1 MTVRE
6 IAKRAGV
13 SPATVSRYF
22 TGAQNISEDSAQ
34 KIRAVVQEQ
43 GAQRPVRMR
52 RKSGVLVM
60 AVPHMRLGFY
70 AEVMRQFMEK
80 VPGYGMQ
87 LVFLPIWGLGPEALT
102 AQLKRLA
109 PDGLILLEEDERL
122 PVLDVAR
129 EMQLPTV
136 ICGEAVRNSQQVVT
150 VRVNDM
156 VAAYEGTRYLLSLGH
171 RDIVFF
177 ANHARGINASY
188 QRISGCSM
196 AMTEQGLRFGEPY
209 VRYGDLY
216 YENGYRFANEIATG
230 GLRFSAIFAFS
241 DEMARG
247 AIDALQDLGLR
258 VPQDVSVM
266 GFDDLS
272 LAAQTRPRLT
282 TIHQPIDEFVQCTV
296 DMFFNEDFSMRSRE
310 IVMPHRIVERDS
322 CAPKEKSGQEG

>member
-1 MTVRE
+1 
-6 IAKRAGV
+6 
-13 SPATVSRYF
+13 
-22 TGAQNISEDSAQ
+22 
-34 KIRAVVQEQ
+34 
-43 GAQRPVRMR
+43 
-52 RKSGVLVM
+52 
-60 AVPHMRLGFY
+60 
-70 AEVMRQFMEK
+70 
-80 VPGYGMQ
+80 
-87 LVFLPIWGLGPEALT
+87 
-102 AQLKRLA
+102 
-109 PDGLILLEEDERL
+109 
-122 PVLDVAR
+122 
-129 EMQLPTV
+129 
-136 ICGEAVRNSQQVVT
+136 
-150 VRVNDM
+150 
-156 VAAYEGTRYLLSLGH
+156 
-171 RDIVFF
+171 
-177 ANHARGINASY
+177 
-188 QRISGCSM
+188 M

-266 GFDDLS
+266 GFDDLP

>member
-177 ANHARGINASY
+177 ANHARGINYSY
-188 QRISGCSM
+188 QRISC
-196 AMTEQGLRFGEPY
+196 
-209 VRYGDLY
+209 
-216 YENGYRFANEIATG
+216 
-230 GLRFSAIFAFS
+230 
-241 DEMARG
+241 
-247 AIDALQDLGLR
+247 
-258 VPQDVSVM
+258 
-266 GFDDLS
+266 
-272 LAAQTRPRLT
+272 
-282 TIHQPIDEFVQCTV
+282 C
-296 DMFFNEDFSMRSRE
+296 
-310 IVMPHRIVERDS
+310 
-322 CAPKEKSGQEG
+322 